1 MGLHSGNPTMILT
14 AHLLALAAYVGAALV
29 AASPFLRP
37 IGAPVRGVA
46 ALLGLGVA
54 AHAVGLAAFTFE
66 ASRLPLTGLGPSL
79 STAGLVLAATLLLAE
94 LGAREVSLTLLAAPL
109 AAVATLA
116 AVIVGLAPGSDPAA
130 ARSGWLA
137 AHIGLSFVG
146 FAAFAT
152 AGAAGAMYLV
162 ERRELKGR
170 RFGVMRFFPPLET
183 LDRVNHVAAL
193 SGWVVLTIGIVLS
206 GAYSMAFDQV
216 DALKLT
222 WGTGAWAAS
231 TTVALGRVIG
241 GWKARRAAVVS
252 AGACAVVLLLYVAF
266 RAFVAGEGKFL

>member
-1 MGLHSGNPTMILT
+1 MISL
-14 AHLLALAAYVGAALV
+14 AHILALVGYVGAALL
-29 AASPFLRP
+29 AASPFVRP
-37 IGAPVRGVA
+37 IGAPVRGVT

-54 AHAVGLAAFTFE
+54 AHAAGLAAFMLE
-66 ASRLPLTGLGPSL
+66 ASRLPFTGLGPSL

-94 LGAREVSLTLLAAPL
+94 LSAREVSLTLVAAPL
-109 AAVATLA
+109 AALATLA
-116 AVIVGLAPGSDPAA
+116 GAIVGLEPGGDPAA

-146 FAAFAT
+146 LAAFAT

-170 RFGVMRFFPPLET
+170 RFGVMRFFPPLAT

-193 SGWVVLTIGIVLS
+193 SGWIVLTIGIVLS

-222 WGTGAWAAS
+222 WGTGAWGAA
-231 TTVALGRVIG
+231 TTVALGRVVG
-241 GWKARRAAVVS
+241 GWQARRAAVIS
-252 AGACAVVLLLYVAF
+252 AAACAMVLLVYIAF
-266 RAFVAGEGKFL
+266 RALVAGEGKFL